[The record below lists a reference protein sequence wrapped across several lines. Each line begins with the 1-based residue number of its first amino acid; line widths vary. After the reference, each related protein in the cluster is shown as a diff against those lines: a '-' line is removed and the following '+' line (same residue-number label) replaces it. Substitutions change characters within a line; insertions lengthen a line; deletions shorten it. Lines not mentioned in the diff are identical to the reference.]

1 MHAVRKFQD
10 IKERELRKAKKNYPE
25 GMTIIWQQ
33 THQQQEMQK
42 KKKKIES
49 ISKVSSENLEFFTLI
64 N

>member
-1 MHAVRKFQD
+1 MHAVRKFQN
-10 IKERELRKAKKNYPE
+10 IKERKLRKAKKNYPE

-42 KKKKIES
+42 KKIES
-49 ISKVSSENLEFFTLI
+49 VSKVSSENLEFFTLI